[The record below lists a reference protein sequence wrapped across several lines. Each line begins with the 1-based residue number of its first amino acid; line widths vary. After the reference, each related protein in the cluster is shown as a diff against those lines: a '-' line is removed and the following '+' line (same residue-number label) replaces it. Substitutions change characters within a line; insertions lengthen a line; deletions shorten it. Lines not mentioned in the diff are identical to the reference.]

1 MPEDRYFFS
10 LNFNLEI
17 SANLNLKSLKQ
28 LILNSQLFEH
38 RKSKDA
44 DYQILLLVVKSDC
57 NFALNFFFFTLRK
70 LYYENNR
77 FRNLITKLTS

>member
-1 MPEDRYFFS
+1 MLEDRYFFS
-10 LNFNLEI
+10 LNFNVEI

-44 DYQILLLVVKSDC
+44 HHQILILVVKSDF
-57 NFALNFFFFTLRK
+57 NFALKIFL
-70 LYYENNR
+70 LYESSIMKIID
-77 FRNLITKLTS
+77 FAA

>member
-10 LNFNLEI
+10 LNFNVEI

-44 DYQILLLVVKSDC
+44 DHQILILVVKSDC
-57 NFALNFFFFTLRK
+57 NFALKIFL
-70 LYYENNR
+70 LYESSIMKIID
-77 FRNLITKLTS
+77 FAT

>member
-10 LNFNLEI
+10 RNFNLEI

-44 DYQILLLVVKSDC
+44 DHQILVLVVKSDC
-57 NFALNFFFFTLRK
+57 NFALKIFL
-70 LYYENNR
+70 LYESSIMKIID
-77 FRNLITKLTS
+77 FAT